1 MTGLLVADS
10 FLVSGGRVRGL
21 SLHRSRFLGSC
32 AAHGVEASEFFDDV
46 VDRLPRDGQWFPR
59 LELWPDGL
67 FDLRMRPAPPLGG
80 ALRVRVH
87 DGPDPRVAPRVKGP
101 DLDLLGA
108 LRNAAHDADEV
119 LLTGPDGQVLE
130 AAYASLLWWEGDTLC
145 LPPQDLPLLPSVTV
159 ALLRRIALSRGVSVL
174 ERDRAVS
181 DLDGREAWLVNALH
195 GIRPV
200 RAWVGVSV
208 RAGAAV
214 AADAWQRDLEAVA
227 EPV

>member
-21 SLHRSRFLGSC
+21 ALHRSRFVGSC
-32 AAHGVEASEFFDDV
+32 ASLGVSASSFFDDV
-46 VDRLPRDGQWFPR
+46 VERLPRDGQWFPR

-87 DGPDPRVAPRVKGP
+87 DGPDPRSAPRVKGP

-119 LLTGPDGQVLE
+119 LLTGPDDQVLE

-159 ALLRRIALSRGVSVL
+159 ALLRRISVTRGVSVA
-174 ERDRAVS
+174 ERRRTVS
-181 DLDGREAWLVNALH
+181 DLDGCEAWLVNALH

-200 RAWVGVSV
+200 RMWVGTAVSAGPAV
-208 RAGAAV
+208 RAAS
-214 AADAWQRDLEAVA
+214 WQRDLEALA
-227 EPV
+227 KPV